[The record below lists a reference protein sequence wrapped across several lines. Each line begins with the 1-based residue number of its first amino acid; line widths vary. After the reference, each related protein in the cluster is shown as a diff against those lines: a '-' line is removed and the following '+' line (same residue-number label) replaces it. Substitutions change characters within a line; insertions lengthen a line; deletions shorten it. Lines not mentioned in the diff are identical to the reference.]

1 MQKQIAKFG
10 VGFMIVSSVIIALYS
25 LRFYGVPFGHWALMD
40 PRIRELINAVP
51 FRALTHML
59 VAPLALLFGALQFVP
74 RLRARHLKVHRYLGR
89 VYVASCVI
97 AGAGAL
103 ATAPHASGGPI
114 AGLGFGILAVAWI
127 AVTLGGWRAA
137 VQRKLEL
144 HRLLMRLSYA
154 MTFSAVTLR
163 LQIPIGFML
172 GYTSYAAMSVW
183 LAYTSW
189 IPNVIAV
196 GLYAALES
204 RKKRAASKDPLS
216 QRLSGG
222 GALKT
227 VPASRAANLRGI
239 VLSQ

>member
-1 MQKQIAKFG
+1 MQKQIATFG
-10 VGFMIVSSVIIALYS
+10 LGFMVVSAVIIALHS
-25 LRFYGVPFGHWALMD
+25 LRFYGVPFGHWALID
-40 PRIRELINAVP
+40 PAIRGVITAVP

-74 RLRARHLKVHRYLGR
+74 RLRARHPKVHRYLGR
-89 VYVASCVI
+89 MYVASCLI

-103 ATAPHASGGPI
+103 ATAPHAAGGPI
-114 AGLGFGILAVAWI
+114 AGLGFAILAVAWI
-127 AVTLGGWRAA
+127 GATLGGWWAA
-137 VQRKLEL
+137 VRRKLEL

-154 MTFSAVTLR
+154 MTFGAVTLR

-196 GLYAALES
+196 GIYTALERARKCATS
-204 RKKRAASKDPLS
+204 RDTS
-216 QRLSGG
+216 SGRQTG
-222 GALKT
+222 SGALET
-227 VPASRAANLRGI
+227 V
-239 VLSQ
+239 